1 MLQRQT
7 EPQIRGTT
15 ENHRPRKGD
24 VLIILTLLCVMSV
37 LLVSTLPMVL
47 VSPALSKL
55 LALASL
61 AAAAVA
67 ILCRDQAHARGLT
80 HWDQAAALLGLSIL
94 TGLFTDV
101 AAVSAFLDTL

>member
-80 HWDQAAALLGLSIL
+80 QPERHRPPSPPACRLGSRRRP
-94 TGLFTDV
+94 
-101 AAVSAFLDTL
+101 